1 MRKIYVNGD
10 FITLE
15 NTDVDAI
22 EIENDKILK
31 VGSKNEILNKFNIY
45 KKTDKNVEIID
56 LKGKTMMPS
65 FIDAHSHIFGLAKQF
80 LGVSID
86 DAKSI
91 TDIKNKLNEYKKY
104 NKTDDWIII
113 NGYDIN
119 ELKEKRHIT
128 KQEIDEIFPDI
139 PVIIENKSRHN
150 GIANSKALE
159 KLEINENTKNPE
171 GGKIIYKTGYLEES
185 AFINSLKK
193 VPLPKIENIQKA
205 FNKAQETYASYG
217 ITTAQEGC
225 MTIELAKVYK
235 SLVDNNDLFLDIV
248 AYMEE
253 KSVNEIEELFKENLL
268 KYNKNFKIGGI
279 KIFLDGSP
287 QAKTAWL
294 RTPYEC
300 EKEYS
305 GYRILSDDKLE
316 SILLQAKSKELQVL
330 AHCNGDKAIEQY
342 INSIKKINNLKRPVM
357 IHAQILGLDQLE
369 GIKKYNIIPS
379 FFIGHV
385 YYFGDIHIKNLG
397 EERAEHISPAGSSL
411 KENILFT
418 FHQDTPVTIPNMF
431 ETIWCAVNR
440 KTKEGVV
447 LGKSEQ
453 IPVLDAIKAVTINSA
468 YQYRE
473 ENLKGSIN
481 EGKKADLIIL
491 DKNPLKIDKDDIKN
505 IMILETIKNGKTI
518 YKA

>member
-1 MRKIYVNGD
+1 MKKIYINGD

-15 NTDVDAI
+15 KNEI
-22 EIENDKILK
+22 EGVVIENDKILK
-31 VGSKNEILNKFNIY
+31 TGNKDEVLNLV
-45 KKTDKNVEIID
+45 DKDTEVID
-56 LKGKTMMPS
+56 LKGRTMMPS

-80 LGVSID
+80 LEVSID

-91 TDIKNKLNEYKKY
+91 TDIKNKLKEYKKH
-104 NKTDDWIII
+104 NQTDDWIII

-128 KQEIDEIFPDI
+128 KQELNEIFPDI

-159 KLEINENTKNPE
+159 KLGISEKTKNPE
-171 GGKIIYKTGYLEES
+171 GGRIIYETGYLEES

-253 KSVNEIEELFKENLL
+253 KSVNKIEELFKENLL

-294 RTPYEC
+294 RTPYEG
-300 EKEYS
+300 EQEYS

-316 SILLQAKSKELQVL
+316 SILLQAKNQDLQVL

-342 INSIKKINNLKRPVM
+342 IDSIKKVNNLKRPVM

-369 GIKKYNIIPS
+369 DIKKYNIIPS

-397 EERAEHISPAGSSL
+397 IERAEHISPAGSSL

-447 LGKSEQ
+447 LGETEQ
-453 IPVLDAIKAVTINSA
+453 IPVLEAIKAVTINSA
-468 YQYRE
+468 YQYGE
-473 ENLKGSIN
+473 ENLKGSIK
-481 EGKKADLIIL
+481 EGKKADLVIL

-505 IMILETIKNGKTI
+505 IKILETIKEGKTI
-518 YKA
+518 FKA

>member
-1 MRKIYVNGD
+1 MKKIYINGD

-15 NTDVDAI
+15 DN
-22 EIENDKILK
+22 EIEGIVIENEEIIKTGNKD
-31 VGSKNEILNKFNIY
+31 EILNLV
-45 KKTDKNVEIID
+45 DKDTEVID
-56 LKGKTMMPS
+56 LKGRTMMPS
-65 FIDAHSHIFGLAKQF
+65 FIDAHSHIFALAKQF
-80 LGVSID
+80 LEVSID

-91 TDIKNKLNEYKKY
+91 TDIKNKLNEYKKH
-104 NKTDDWIII
+104 NQTDDWIII

-128 KQEIDEIFPDI
+128 KQELDEIFPDI

-150 GIANSKALE
+150 GIVNSRALE
-159 KLEINENTKNPE
+159 KLGISENTKNPE
-171 GGKIIYKTGYLEES
+171 GGRIIYVTGYLEES

-205 FNKAQETYASYG
+205 FNEAQKTYASYG

-253 KSVNEIEELFKENLL
+253 KSVNEIKELFKENLL
-268 KYNKNFKIGGI
+268 KYNKNFKIRGI

-287 QAKTAWL
+287 QARTAWL
-294 RTPYEC
+294 RTPYKG
-300 EKEYS
+300 EKDYS
-305 GYRILSDDKLE
+305 GYRILSEDKLE
-316 SILLQAKSKELQVL
+316 SVLLQAKKQELQVL
-330 AHCNGDKAIEQY
+330 VHCNGDKAAEQY
-342 INSIKKINNLKRPVM
+342 INEIKKVNNLKRPVM
-357 IHAQILGLDQLE
+357 IHAQILGLDQLKD
-369 GIKKYNIIPS
+369 IKKYNIIPS

-447 LGKSEQ
+447 LGETEQ
-453 IPVLDAIKAVTINSA
+453 IPVLEAIKAVTINSA
-468 YQYRE
+468 YQYGE
-473 ENLKGSIN
+473 ENLKGSIK
-481 EGKKADLIIL
+481 EGKKADLVIL

-505 IMILETIKNGKTI
+505 IKILETIKEGKTI
-518 YKA
+518 FKA